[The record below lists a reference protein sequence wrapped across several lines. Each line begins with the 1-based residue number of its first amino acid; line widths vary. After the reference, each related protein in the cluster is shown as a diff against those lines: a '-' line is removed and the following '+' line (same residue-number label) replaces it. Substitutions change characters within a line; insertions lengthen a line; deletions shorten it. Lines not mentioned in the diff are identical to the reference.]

1 MHAHTHAHTRTHTHI
16 YKYRQSHSRTHD
28 QEKYATMEGELKTI
42 PIVRK
47 MLHLLYGDSPGKINA
62 EVVVKFISI
71 VF

>member
-1 MHAHTHAHTRTHTHI
+1 
-16 YKYRQSHSRTHD
+16 
-28 QEKYATMEGELKTI
+28 MEGELKTI